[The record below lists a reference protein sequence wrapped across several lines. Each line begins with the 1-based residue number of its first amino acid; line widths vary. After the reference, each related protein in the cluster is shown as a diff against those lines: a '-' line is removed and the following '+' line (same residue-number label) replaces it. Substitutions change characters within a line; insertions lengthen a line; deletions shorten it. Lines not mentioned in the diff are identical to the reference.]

1 MHRSSPEN
9 VQARICYTGKKRGT
23 KFNNIKDPV
32 KKSNQSNGCVEDN
45 TAEKVRK
52 LNKTVID
59 PSRRNKMLHLSK
71 HSQEIIIRVL
81 HSMTLRSLVA
91 ILAIKSTK

>member
-45 TAEKVRK
+45 TAEKLEVK
-52 LNKTVID
+52 
-59 PSRRNKMLHLSK
+59 
-71 HSQEIIIRVL
+71 
-81 HSMTLRSLVA
+81 
-91 ILAIKSTK
+91 